1 MREGIGW
8 RLWSKFKFYLQ
19 IQGNGIDYMDNKNP
33 PKIESKC
40 EERVTA
46 LEDENKTLK
55 MEIEILK
62 KVKMLEEKS
71 LHTQNWLSLKSLW
84 CLVSNILVAFFNW
97 KFLRILA

>member
-1 MREGIGW
+1 
-8 RLWSKFKFYLQ
+8 
-19 IQGNGIDYMDNKNP
+19 MDNKNP

-62 KVKMLEEKS
+62 KVNMLEEES
-71 LHTQNWLSLKSLW
+71 VHTQNWLSLKSL
-84 CLVSNILVAFFNW
+84 
-97 KFLRILA
+97 